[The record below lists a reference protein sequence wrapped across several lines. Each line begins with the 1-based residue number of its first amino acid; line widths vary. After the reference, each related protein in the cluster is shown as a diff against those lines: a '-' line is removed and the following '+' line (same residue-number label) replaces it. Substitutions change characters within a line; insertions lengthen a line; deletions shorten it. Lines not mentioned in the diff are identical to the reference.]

1 MSDNRLKISDRCVL
15 VVDDDADSR
24 ALVGRLLT
32 LHGLRVLTAEHGLD
46 ALGFLDNALIL
57 PVLIV
62 LDLEMP
68 VMDGRQFLVHRQG
81 RRTWRHVPVIMVSG
95 ADDVETRVADFEVAA
110 FLRKPI
116 RAPTLL
122 AHVDTVLG
130 RASPPAAGMG
140 VAPSAGAAREANAST
155 SSNSATA
162 SADATAPGDSLD
174 PADPTSVPDPGAP
187 GGGRR

>member
-1 MSDNRLKISDRCVL
+1 MSDNRLKISNRHVL

-57 PVLIV
+57 PALIV

-81 RRTWRHVPVIMVSG
+81 RPTWRHVPVIMLSG
-95 ADDVETRVADFEVAA
+95 ADDAETRVADLEVAA

-116 RAPTLL
+116 QTPRLL

-130 RASPPAAGMG
+130 RVSPPAAGIT
-140 VAPSAGAAREANAST
+140 VEPSAGVLPEANAST
-155 SSNSATA
+155 SSESATA
-162 SADATAPGDSLD
+162 SADATAPGDSGD

-187 GGGRR
+187 GGHRT